1 MLCRSCLSRK
11 LLLALTVNCA
21 PAVMDSSAKYK
32 KFAGSPDEEKKPQES
47 RKKFLPPVVLTL
59 VAIAIVT
66 ILLVAVAI
74 GVGVGV
80 SRQAGGL
87 TVIVITPEELQG
99 EYYGSVG
106 GIHFQTTV
114 NSSYVTLSV
123 TTESGVPVVNILH
136 PVDLSMTMMGVKST
150 NFLVMENQP
159 GQDKY
164 MGYVIPNNLTNLMHS
179 MMVGQGNMSNEVL
192 QQLDNKTVDET
203 RQSSLENLAS
213 SQEALLIIEAAKALG
228 NKGVQGSDYPSAMSF
243 YQLALQLANARQAD
257 VSSFTQRSTE
267 PRQKRAMQCS
277 NVDAVCEQCPFR
289 RYSNNCFGMCGK
301 GCTCWRFVCGDCCVH
316 QYCLTHDQCCAD
328 RGFFSFACLSVAW
341 RVRFGSSCPQTYD
354 C

>member
-1 MLCRSCLSRK
+1 
-11 LLLALTVNCA
+11 
-21 PAVMDSSAKYK
+21 MDFSTKYK

-47 RKKFLPPVVLTL
+47 RKKTKFLTRVVLAL
-59 VAIAIVT
+59 VAIALVT
-66 ILLVAVAI
+66 ILLIAVAI

-80 SRQAGGL
+80 SRQSAGL
-87 TVIVITPEELQG
+87 RVIVITPEELQG

-123 TTESGVPVVNILH
+123 TTESGEPVVNILH

-159 GQDKY
+159 GQEKY
-164 MGYVIPNNLTNLMHS
+164 MGYVIPNNLTNLMQS
-179 MMVGQGNMSNEVL
+179 MMVGQGNMSNKVL

-203 RQSSLENLAS
+203 RQSSLENLTS

-243 YQLALQLANARQAD
+243 YQLALQLARDGKEVASN
-257 VSSFTQRSTE
+257 FTLNKKVNKK
-267 PRQKRAMQCS
+267 PKKKRGFMCS
-277 NVDAVCEQCPFR
+277 NVDDVCERCPFHYDNND
-289 RYSNNCFGMCGK
+289 YSNNCFGLCGY
-301 GCTCWRFVCGDCCVH
+301 GCSCWHFVCGDCCVH
-316 QYCLTHDQCCAD
+316 QFCLTHDQCCAD
-328 RGFFSFACLSVAW
+328 NGFYSWVCMAVVW
-341 RVRFGSSCPQTYD
+341 RQVGTSCSQSYD